1 MSDLRYVLEL
11 SDEAYDD
18 LIDIQNYTLLEYGE
32 SQMEKYSDILEQA
45 LEHILY
51 YPLSGHSRID
61 VPEKYLTWQVE
72 EHILIYRVENN
83 IIYLVRVL
91 HKKMNFLKWLV

>member
-1 MSDLRYVLEL
+1 MSDLRYILEI

-32 SQMEKYSDILEQA
+32 SQMGKYSDILEQA
-45 LEHILY
+45 LEHILH
-51 YPLSGHSRID
+51 YPLSGHSRKD

-72 EHILIYRVENN
+72 EYILIYRVENN